1 MKRIVSPFLKNSF
14 FILFVL
20 LSCSGISLAKTVE
33 NQVALTELA
42 TVPDTV
48 VVVSDSTW
56 MLSTVVTTKGALNYP
71 WRGLRG
77 IFPPES
83 TYSLFAEEGQP
94 KPWNPIY
101 EVPGSKVI
109 KVGSYVTYY
118 RKSFVAEGDTNIAL
132 RIACTVDDDIEIYL
146 NGHLLVSELS
156 TKGMNWQ
163 YPAHDIYLHPNGQV
177 ENGYLGGDEYDYYTV
192 KKVESYLNPDT
203 NVIDIAVRNR
213 APNDV
218 GGFSFKM
225 ELIPG
230 QPLTHYQVDSIVSDD
245 SWMKSTTAI
254 PGIKQGNWVW
264 KGVNFLPDTN
274 TYTKDVQMGQPTRWN
289 HFTEN
294 LDARVICCG
303 DIGFYRTSFWLDKA
317 DSLDVRIRTYFDD
330 YIEIYIND
338 HFIGREENINF
349 HHNYTGVPHELL
361 FEADG
366 TVSNPGLPGSDSF
379 DTVSTANMDTVFKEG
394 LNHVIVVLQSIG
406 KNNGFVFR
414 MDLSRNGMSV
424 AQKSTEIISESDQ
437 KVLTMDDFLIYPNPT
452 ESLVFV
458 DLPYV
463 IDELLVTDTQGKVVY
478 REKNVSKTE
487 IDLSDYPSGMYF
499 ITAFSAS
506 NKVTKKLA
514 KW

>member
-1 MKRIVSPFLKNSF
+1 MKRIVFPFLKDSF
-14 FILFVL
+14 VILFILF
-20 LSCSGISLAKTVE
+20 SCSGISLAKTVE
-33 NQVALTELA
+33 NQIALTEL
-42 TVPDTV
+42 TTLPDTV

-56 MLSTVVTTKGALNYP
+56 MMSTVVTTKGALNYP

-109 KVGSYVTYY
+109 KAGSYVTYY
-118 RKSFVAEGDTNIAL
+118 RKSFLAEGDTNIAL

-146 NGHLLVSELS
+146 NGHLLVSEVS

-213 APNDV
+213 APNDI

-230 QPLTHYQVDSIVSDD
+230 QPLTRYQVDSIVSDD
-245 SWMKSTTAI
+245 SWMKSTTPI
-254 PGIKQGNWVW
+254 PLVQRGNWVW
-264 KGVNFLPDTN
+264 KGVNFLPDTI
-274 TYTKDVQMGQPTRWN
+274 TYTKVVNVGQPTRWN
-289 HFTEN
+289 FFPEN
-294 LDARVICCG
+294 YGARPISSTG
-303 DIGFYRTSFWLDKA
+303 RGFYRTSFWLDDL
-317 DSLDVRIRTYFDD
+317 DSLDVRIRTHFDD

-338 HFIGREENINF
+338 HFIGREENIGKKTNS
-349 HHNYTGVPHELL
+349 TGPPHEVIYT
-361 FEADG
+361 ADG
-366 TVSNPGLPGSDSF
+366 TVSNPGHPGSDAF
-379 DTVSTANMDTVFKEG
+379 DTVTTASMDTVFKKG
-394 LNHVIVVLQSIG
+394 LNHIIVVLQDWG
-406 KNNGFVFR
+406 GNDGFVFR

-424 AQKSTEIISESDQ
+424 AQKSTENISESNRN
-437 KVLTMDDFLIYPNPT
+437 VLTMDDFLVYPNPT
-452 ESLVFV
+452 ESIVFV

-478 REKNVSKTE
+478 REKNVSETE
-487 IDLSDYPSGMYF
+487 IDLSNYPSGMYF

-506 NKVTKKLA
+506 NRVTKKLA